1 MKAILTRDGGSY
13 NTAKSIS
20 SFSLK
25 EFTIFV
31 DSVKTRVLNVHPYR
45 TEFTYNSKMIIDNMF
60 QEHTAR
66 RYLQGFVQKTKT
78 IIPIYLALMASAS
91 TKVNITA
98 LIGWRCLGFGLISFT
113 ILGLLHLFQR
123 AERKRWKNQ
132 NDEVLI
138 NVIASVVKR
147 FSARFHIIMVW

>member
-13 NTAKSIS
+13 NIVKSIS
-20 SFSLK
+20 SSSLK
-25 EFTIFV
+25 EFAIFV
-31 DSVKTRVLNVHPYR
+31 DSVKTPVLNIYPYR

-78 IIPIYLALMASAS
+78 IIPIYLAPMASAS
-91 TKVNITA
+91 TKVNTTA

-113 ILGLLHLFQR
+113 ILDVLYLF
-123 AERKRWKNQ
+123 
-132 NDEVLI
+132 
-138 NVIASVVKR
+138 
-147 FSARFHIIMVW
+147 

>member
-1 MKAILTRDGGSY
+1 MITSKIAYMKAILTRDGGSY
-13 NTAKSIS
+13 NIVKSIS
-20 SFSLK
+20 SSSLK
-25 EFTIFV
+25 EFAIFV
-31 DSVKTRVLNVHPYR
+31 DSVKTPVLNIYPYR

-78 IIPIYLALMASAS
+78 IIPIYLAPMASAS

-113 ILGLLHLFQR
+113 ILDLLYLF
-123 AERKRWKNQ
+123 
-132 NDEVLI
+132 
-138 NVIASVVKR
+138 
-147 FSARFHIIMVW
+147 

>member
-31 DSVKTRVLNVHPYR
+31 DSVKTPVLNIHPYR

-78 IIPIYLALMASAS
+78 IIPIYLAPMASAS
-91 TKVNITA
+91 TKVNTTA

-113 ILGLLHLFQR
+113 ILDVLYLF
-123 AERKRWKNQ
+123 
-132 NDEVLI
+132 
-138 NVIASVVKR
+138 
-147 FSARFHIIMVW
+147 